1 MSFVVTG
8 KRYLVVGAT
17 ALVGLVVSGVASA
30 AQGPPVSAVSQY
42 VEQVPTSEGPAK
54 VGAARSKR
62 ATLPEAARK
71 ALASSSPETSAR
83 LTKIATSPTYGAPP
97 TRVEPSQ
104 AARPKP
110 KPKSSPE
117 RGNVVRPKPP
127 RAPGNLVRG
136 EPAADRS
143 SIRPSLDAVAVSVG
157 AGSEARMVGLGAFLA
172 LTTAAMVAAAT
183 RRRRSRSFDE
193 PRTR

>member
-54 VGAARSKR
+54 VGAARSTR
-62 ATLPEAARK
+62 AATLPRAARK
-71 ALASSSPETSAR
+71 ALASSSPSTSAR
-83 LTKIATSPTYGAPP
+83 LTKIATSPAYGAPP
-97 TRVEPSQ
+97 TRIEPAQ

-110 KPKSSPE
+110 KPKPKPSRA
-117 RGNVVRPKPP
+117 RGNVVRPDPP
-127 RAPGNLVRG
+127 D
-136 EPAADRS
+136 DRS
-143 SIRPSLDAVAVSVG
+143 SIPSSLDAVAVSVG
-157 AGSEARMVGLGAFLA
+157 AGSDARMVGLGAFLV
-172 LTTAAMVAAAT
+172 LTTAAMVVAAT
-183 RRRRSRSFDE
+183 RQRRSQSFDAS
-193 PRTR
+193 RTG